1 LRGSIRQWPFKS
13 KGDYL
18 VRTIWCILYFLK
30 LWTITM
36 A

>member
-1 LRGSIRQWPFKS
+1 MPPNS
-13 KGDYL
+13 KVDYL
-18 VRTIWCILYFLK
+18 VRTIRRILFLLQ